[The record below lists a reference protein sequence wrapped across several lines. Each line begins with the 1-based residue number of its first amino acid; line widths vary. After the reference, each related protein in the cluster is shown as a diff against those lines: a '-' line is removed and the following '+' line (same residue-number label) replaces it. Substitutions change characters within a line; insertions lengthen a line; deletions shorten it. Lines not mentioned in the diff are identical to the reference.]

1 MKLWWDVLDIDK
13 FKRAMDQMSSSNSG
27 DAEPEVVQ
35 WYIEALMP
43 CILEKHKAFPDIES
57 NF

>member
-1 MKLWWDVLDIDK
+1 MKLWWDVLDK

-57 NF
+57 NL